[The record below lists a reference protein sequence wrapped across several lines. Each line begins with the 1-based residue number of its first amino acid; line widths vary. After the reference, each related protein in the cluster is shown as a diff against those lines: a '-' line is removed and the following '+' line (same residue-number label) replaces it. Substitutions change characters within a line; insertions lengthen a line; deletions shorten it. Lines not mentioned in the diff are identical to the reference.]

1 MTDPIRFLPLPYDV
15 VEAFDG
21 PELLLALELY
31 RRAHALRWQWF
42 NVTERQLCARYAM
55 GNRRLWTCLEHL
67 SDLGLLT
74 VDRGSKRRPTRL
86 LVTCPTRELSPTGA
100 AYEQQKRSITT
111 AKPQHNEQQNE
122 AGLRGSLG
130 DLDSKID
137 SKTAAYEQQK
147 RSTGRSTLTRDKK
160 ETLDET
166 ENTAR
171 ERDAVPRWF
180 RVWLSRDGR
189 ELRGRVKA
197 PEALAAV
204 ARCVSAIRPRE
215 VEADRLV
222 ESAARPVLRLWR
234 ELLVEGEAESLDA
247 LVDVVEVLADACR
260 NCPDPLF
267 ARDVRGEG
275 WENARDRSQNV
286 AAVCRLSP
294 PPTSQGA
301 TWQERLA
308 AARDW
313 NRRGRPGRVLEHPSR
328 TTGDGYLGRLNAI
341 AQEGA

>member
-1 MTDPIRFLPLPYDV
+1 MSDPIRFLPLPYDV
-15 VEAFDG
+15 VEAFEG

-42 NVTERQLCARYAM
+42 NVTERQLCARYRI
-55 GNRRLWTCLEHL
+55 GNRRLWSCLGQL
-67 SDLGLLT
+67 SELGLLT
-74 VDRGSKRRPTRL
+74 IDRGSKRRPTRL
-86 LVTCPTRELSPTGA
+86 LVACPTRETGAAKEQQNRSKTTAKPQQNEPQNVAGSSAPLAEPGSITGSTGA
-100 AYEQQKRSITT
+100 AYE
-111 AKPQHNEQQNE
+111 P
-122 AGLRGSLG
+122 
-130 DLDSKID
+130 
-137 SKTAAYEQQK
+137 QK
-147 RSTGRSTLTRDKK
+147 RSTGRSTLTREEK
-160 ETLDET
+160 ENRGEERDPP
-166 ENTAR
+166 AR
-171 ERDAVPRWF
+171 ERDPVPRWF
-180 RVWLSRDGR
+180 RSWLSRDGR

-234 ELLVEGEAESLDA
+234 ELLVEGEAEQLDD
-247 LVDVVEVLADACR
+247 LVAVVEVLADACR
-260 NCPDPLF
+260 HCPDPLF

-328 TTGDGYLGRLNAI
+328 SSNTGGGYLDRLNAI